1 MNVLQLS
8 ISGGLLIIG
17 IMVVRALSINRISK
31 KFFVLLWDI
40 VLLRLLLPFTVTF
53 QFITTN
59 LFTSVPKQ
67 IDQVIQQRV
76 SDLPVI
82 KGASAAYIPA
92 GTGVSQQEN
101 IPVFQIIWLS
111 GLIALSLFFII
122 AYYRDYRKL
131 REALPIKHNIFLNHW
146 MKEKQLKRKV
156 VILLSDRVNTPV
168 TYGMFSPKIILP
180 RTMDLTDH
188 KALRF
193 VLEHELVHIK
203 CHDNLWKIVA
213 LAALCIHWFN
223 PIVWIMQILFNRDLE
238 LSCDEKVI
246 TSVGA
251 EQRQEYALT
260 LINLAGNKSGISFLH
275 SSFGKNV
282 IKERIVSIMK
292 YKKTSI
298 ISIICVIVLITAVSV
313 FWFISPG
320 NDQIP
325 ASASKN
331 DKHTEEAQ
339 TTSDSQKE
347 TGSKSD
353 LSQAENQK
361 KIIAPAADI
370 KSKESDRQNQKT
382 TDAEKKSG
390 NENKTPKAQP
400 IETEAITEAAKETNQ
415 TAPPET
421 SSYTSSGFVTK
432 IEGSTMYLQEEGHGD
447 SKVAYELINAVINI
461 PDGVKMNQTV
471 EVHYYTKDGK
481 NVATEVNGDGTGTK
495 PIDTGDYASSEPN
508 EIEAKVQLYD
518 INYFD
523 ESILGFNEN
532 NVINGQ
538 YIADDYYELVITNV
552 ADTMFDFTVFKVNAK
567 TGAGEEAFPTST
579 ASFTGDGTTAAYH
592 GKDCTLSFS
601 FPDDRSSFPVV
612 TSIQVSGFSPIEGI
626 KFTNNNIPGHEFS

>member
-17 IMVVRALSINRISK
+17 IIVVRTLSINRISK

-131 REALPIKHNIFLNHW
+131 REALPIKHNIFLDHW

-168 TYGMFSPKIILP
+168 TYGIFSPKIILP

-361 KIIAPAADI
+361 KIIAPAADM
-370 KSKESDRQNQKT
+370 KSKESEGQNQKT
-382 TDAEKKSG
+382 MDSEKKSR

-495 PIDTGDYASSEPN
+495 PIDTGDYFSGS
-508 EIEAKVQLYD
+508 
-518 INYFD
+518 
-523 ESILGFNEN
+523 
-532 NVINGQ
+532 
-538 YIADDYYELVITNV
+538 YELAKDGMTVKLSISSYTDLYTSARGNV
-552 ADTMFDFTVFKVNAK
+552 MGTIINN
-567 TGAGEEAFPTST
+567 
-579 ASFTGDGTTAAYH
+579 DGTE
-592 GKDCTLSFS
+592 
-601 FPDDRSSFPVV
+601 
-612 TSIQVSGFSPIEGI
+612 SGFYGELIMTDTVNQYDVTTDSGLTCSFVFSGDTLNISSSPDTISGAYT
-626 KFTNNNIPGHEFS
+626 KTSAYRPS

>member
-17 IMVVRALSINRISK
+17 IMVVRTLSINRISK

-111 GLIALSLFFII
+111 GLITLSLFFII

-131 REALPIKHNIFLNHW
+131 REALPIKHNIFLSHW
-146 MKEKQLKRKV
+146 MEEKQLKRKV

-168 TYGMFSPKIILP
+168 TYGIFSPKIILP

-331 DKHTEEAQ
+331 DKHTEEPQ

-353 LSQAENQK
+353 LSQVENQK

-382 TDAEKKSG
+382 TDSEKKSG

-415 TAPPET
+415 TAPPEI

-461 PDGVKMNQTV
+461 PNGVRMNQTV

-495 PIDTGDYASSEPN
+495 PIDTGDYFSGS
-508 EIEAKVQLYD
+508 
-518 INYFD
+518 
-523 ESILGFNEN
+523 
-532 NVINGQ
+532 
-538 YIADDYYELVITNV
+538 YELAKDGMTVKLSISSYTDLYTSARGNV
-552 ADTMFDFTVFKVNAK
+552 MGTIINN
-567 TGAGEEAFPTST
+567 
-579 ASFTGDGTTAAYH
+579 DGTE
-592 GKDCTLSFS
+592 
-601 FPDDRSSFPVV
+601 
-612 TSIQVSGFSPIEGI
+612 SGFYGELIMTDTVNQYDVTTDSGLTCSFVFSGDTLNISSSPDTISGAYT
-626 KFTNNNIPGHEFS
+626 KTSAYRPS

>member
-31 KFFVLLWDI
+31 KFYVLLWDI

-59 LFTSVPKQ
+59 LFTSLPKQ
-67 IDQVIQQRV
+67 IDQVIQQSV

-131 REALPIKHNIFLNHW
+131 REALPIKHNIFLDHW

-168 TYGMFSPKIILP
+168 TYGIFSPKIILP

-298 ISIICVIVLITAVSV
+298 ISIICVIVLLYPY
-313 FWFISPG
+313 F
-320 NDQIP
+320 
-325 ASASKN
+325 
-331 DKHTEEAQ
+331 
-339 TTSDSQKE
+339 
-347 TGSKSD
+347 GSSH
-353 LSQAENQK
+353 LAMIRFQ
-361 KIIAPAADI
+361 PLL
-370 KSKESDRQNQKT
+370 
-382 TDAEKKSG
+382 
-390 NENKTPKAQP
+390 PK
-400 IETEAITEAAKETNQ
+400 
-415 TAPPET
+415 
-421 SSYTSSGFVTK
+421 
-432 IEGSTMYLQEEGHGD
+432 M
-447 SKVAYELINAVINI
+447 INI
-461 PDGVKMNQTV
+461 PK
-471 EVHYYTKDGK
+471 
-481 NVATEVNGDGTGTK
+481 K
-495 PIDTGDYASSEPN
+495 PRQPPTARKKP
-508 EIEAKVQLYD
+508 EAKVTCHRQ
-518 INYFD
+518 
-523 ESILGFNEN
+523 
-532 NVINGQ
+532 
-538 YIADDYYELVITNV
+538 
-552 ADTMFDFTVFKVNAK
+552 K
-567 TGAGEEAFPTST
+567 TR
-579 ASFTGDGTTAAYH
+579 
-592 GKDCTLSFS
+592 K
-601 FPDDRSSFPVV
+601 
-612 TSIQVSGFSPIEGI
+612 
-626 KFTNNNIPGHEFS
+626 K

>member
-1 MNVLQLS
+1 MNVLQMS

-40 VLLRLLLPFTVTF
+40 VLLRLFFPFTVTF

-76 SDLPVI
+76 SDLPI
-82 KGASAAYIPA
+82 ITDTPGTYLPA
-92 GTGVSQQEN
+92 GVGVSQQEN

-111 GLIALSLFFII
+111 GLIALFLFFMI

-146 MKEKQLKRKV
+146 MKEKQLERKI
-156 VILLSDRVNTPV
+156 VIQLSDRVNTPV
-168 TYGMFSPKIILP
+168 TYGIFSPKIILP

-193 VLEHELVHIK
+193 VLEHEFVHIK

-251 EQRQEYALT
+251 EKRQEYALT

-292 YKKTSI
+292 YKKTSM
-298 ISIICVIVLITAVSV
+298 ISFICVIVLITAVSV
-313 FWFISPG
+313 FWFISPD

-325 ASASKN
+325 ASASEN

-347 TGSKSD
+347 TGGKSD
-353 LSQAENQK
+353 LSQTENQK
-361 KIIAPAADI
+361 KIITPAADM
-370 KSKESDRQNQKT
+370 KSKKSDRQNQKI
-382 TDAEKKSG
+382 TDSEKKSG
-390 NENKTPKAQP
+390 NENKTPKTQP
-400 IETEAITEAAKETNQ
+400 METEAITEAKTETNQ
-415 TAPPET
+415 TLPPET
-421 SSYTSSGFVTK
+421 SSYTSSGFVTR

-461 PDGVKMNQTV
+461 PDGVRMNQTV
-471 EVHYYTKDGK
+471 EVHYYKKDGK

-495 PIDTGDYASSEPN
+495 PIDTGDYFSGS
-508 EIEAKVQLYD
+508 
-518 INYFD
+518 
-523 ESILGFNEN
+523 
-532 NVINGQ
+532 
-538 YIADDYYELVITNV
+538 YELAKDGMTIKLSISSYTDWYTSARGNV
-552 ADTMFDFTVFKVNAK
+552 MGTIINN
-567 TGAGEEAFPTST
+567 
-579 ASFTGDGTTAAYH
+579 DGTESRFYGELIMTDTVNQYDVTTDSGLTCSFIFSGDTLNISSSPDTISGAYT
-592 GKDCTLSFS
+592 K
-601 FPDDRSSFPVV
+601 
-612 TSIQVSGFSPIEGI
+612 TSAYRPS
-626 KFTNNNIPGHEFS
+626 

>member
-1 MNVLQLS
+1 MNVLQMS

-17 IMVVRALSINRISK
+17 IMVVRAFSINRISK
-31 KFFVLLWDI
+31 KFFVLLWNI
-40 VLLRLLLPFTVTF
+40 VLLRLLFPFTVTF

-76 SDLPVI
+76 ADLPII
-82 KGASAAYIPA
+82 KGTPGTYLPA
-92 GTGVSQQEN
+92 GVGVSQQEN
-101 IPVFQIIWLS
+101 IPVFQIIWFF

-146 MKEKQLKRKV
+146 MKEKQLERKI

-168 TYGMFSPKIILP
+168 TYGIFSPKIILP

-193 VLEHELVHIK
+193 VLEHEFVHIK

-298 ISIICVIVLITAVSV
+298 ISFICVIVLITAVSV
-313 FWFISPG
+313 FWFISPDK
-320 NDQIP
+320 DQIP
-325 ASASKN
+325 ASASEN
-331 DKHTEEAQ
+331 DKHTEEVQ
-339 TTSDSQKE
+339 TTLASQKE
-347 TGSKSD
+347 TLSKSE
-353 LSQAENQK
+353 LSQTENQK
-361 KIIAPAADI
+361 KIIAPAADMKLK
-370 KSKESDRQNQKT
+370 KSDQQNQKT
-382 TDAEKKSG
+382 TDFEKNLGK
-390 NENKTPKAQP
+390 ENKTPKTHP
-400 IETEAITEAAKETNQ
+400 LETEAITEATKETNQ
-415 TAPPET
+415 TVLPET

-432 IEGSTMYLQEEGHGD
+432 IEGSIMYLQEEGHGD

-461 PDGVKMNQTV
+461 PAGVRMNQTV
-471 EVHYYTKDGK
+471 EVRYYTKDGK
-481 NVATEVNGDGTGTK
+481 NIATEVNGDGTVTK
-495 PIDTGDYASSEPN
+495 PTDTGDYFSGS
-508 EIEAKVQLYD
+508 
-518 INYFD
+518 
-523 ESILGFNEN
+523 
-532 NVINGQ
+532 
-538 YIADDYYELVITNV
+538 YELAKDGMTIKLSISSYTDLYTSARGNVMGTITN
-552 ADTMFDFTVFKVNAK
+552 N
-567 TGAGEEAFPTST
+567 
-579 ASFTGDGTTAAYH
+579 DGTE
-592 GKDCTLSFS
+592 
-601 FPDDRSSFPVV
+601 
-612 TSIQVSGFSPIEGI
+612 SGFYGELIMTDTVNKYDVTTDSGLTCSFIFSGDTLNISSSPDTISGAYT
-626 KFTNNNIPGHEFS
+626 KTSAYRPS

>member
-40 VLLRLLLPFTVTF
+40 VLLRLLFPFTVTF

-76 SDLPVI
+76 ADLPII
-82 KGASAAYIPA
+82 KGTSGTYLPA
-92 GTGVSQQEN
+92 GAGVSQQEN

-131 REALPIKHNIFLNHW
+131 REALPIKHNIFLDHW

-168 TYGMFSPKIILP
+168 TYGIFSPKIILP

-188 KALRF
+188 KALKF

-223 PIVWIMQILFNRDLE
+223 PVVWIMQILFNRDLE

-353 LSQAENQK
+353 LSQVENQK
-361 KIIAPAADI
+361 KIIAPAADM
-370 KSKESDRQNQKT
+370 KSKESERQNQKT
-382 TDAEKKSG
+382 TDSEKKSG
-390 NENKTPKAQP
+390 NENKTPKTQP
-400 IETEAITEAAKETNQ
+400 IETEAITEAAKETNK
-415 TAPPET
+415 TVPPET
-421 SSYTSSGFVTK
+421 STSSGFVTK

-461 PDGVKMNQTV
+461 PDGVRMNQTV

-495 PIDTGDYASSEPN
+495 PIDTGDYFSGS
-508 EIEAKVQLYD
+508 
-518 INYFD
+518 
-523 ESILGFNEN
+523 
-532 NVINGQ
+532 
-538 YIADDYYELVITNV
+538 YELEKDGMTIKLSISSYTDLYTSARGNV
-552 ADTMFDFTVFKVNAK
+552 MGTIINN
-567 TGAGEEAFPTST
+567 
-579 ASFTGDGTTAAYH
+579 DGTE
-592 GKDCTLSFS
+592 
-601 FPDDRSSFPVV
+601 
-612 TSIQVSGFSPIEGI
+612 SGFYGELIMTDTVNQYDVTTDSGLSCSFVFSGDTLNISSSPDTISGAYT
-626 KFTNNNIPGHEFS
+626 KTSAYRPS

>member
-1 MNVLQLS
+1 MNVLQMS

-40 VLLRLLLPFTVTF
+40 VLLRLLFPFNVTF

-76 SDLPVI
+76 ADLPLI
-82 KGASAAYIPA
+82 KGTSGTYLPA
-92 GTGVSQQEN
+92 GAGVSQQEN

-131 REALPIKHNIFLNHW
+131 REALPIKHNIFLDHW

-168 TYGMFSPKIILP
+168 TYGIFSPKIILP

-188 KALRF
+188 KALKF

-223 PIVWIMQILFNRDLE
+223 PVVWIMQILFNRDLE

-320 NDQIP
+320 NDQIT

-347 TGSKSD
+347 TGSKSN
-353 LSQAENQK
+353 LSQTEHQK

-370 KSKESDRQNQKT
+370 KSKESERQNQKT
-382 TDAEKKSG
+382 TDSEKKSG

-400 IETEAITEAAKETNQ
+400 IETEAITEAAKETNK
-415 TAPPET
+415 TVPPET
-421 SSYTSSGFVTK
+421 STSSGFVTK

-461 PDGVKMNQTV
+461 PDGVRMNQTV
-471 EVHYYTKDGK
+471 EVHYYTKDGE

-495 PIDTGDYASSEPN
+495 PIDTGDYFSGS
-508 EIEAKVQLYD
+508 
-518 INYFD
+518 
-523 ESILGFNEN
+523 
-532 NVINGQ
+532 
-538 YIADDYYELVITNV
+538 YELAKDGMTIKLSISSYTDLYTSVRGNV
-552 ADTMFDFTVFKVNAK
+552 MGTIINN
-567 TGAGEEAFPTST
+567 
-579 ASFTGDGTTAAYH
+579 DGTE
-592 GKDCTLSFS
+592 
-601 FPDDRSSFPVV
+601 
-612 TSIQVSGFSPIEGI
+612 SGFYGELIMTDTVNQYDVTTDSGLSCSFVFSGDTLNISSSPDTISGAYT
-626 KFTNNNIPGHEFS
+626 KTSAYRPS

>member
-1 MNVLQLS
+1 MNVLQMS

-40 VLLRLLLPFTVTF
+40 VLLRLLFPFTVTF

-76 SDLPVI
+76 ADLPII
-82 KGASAAYIPA
+82 KGTSGTYLPA
-92 GTGVSQQEN
+92 GAGVSQQEN

-131 REALPIKHNIFLNHW
+131 REALPIKHNIFLDHW

-168 TYGMFSPKIILP
+168 TYGIFSPKIILP

-188 KALRF
+188 KALKF

-223 PIVWIMQILFNRDLE
+223 PVVWIMQILFNRDLE

-320 NDQIP
+320 NDQIT

-347 TGSKSD
+347 TGSKSN
-353 LSQAENQK
+353 LSQTEHQK

-370 KSKESDRQNQKT
+370 KSKESERQNQKT
-382 TDAEKKSG
+382 TDSEKKSG

-400 IETEAITEAAKETNQ
+400 IETEAITEAAKETNK
-415 TAPPET
+415 TVPPET
-421 SSYTSSGFVTK
+421 STSSGFVTK

-461 PDGVKMNQTV
+461 PDGVRMNQTV
-471 EVHYYTKDGK
+471 EVHYYTKDGE

-495 PIDTGDYASSEPN
+495 PIDTGDYFSGS
-508 EIEAKVQLYD
+508 
-518 INYFD
+518 
-523 ESILGFNEN
+523 
-532 NVINGQ
+532 
-538 YIADDYYELVITNV
+538 YELAKDGMTIKLSISSYTDLYTSVRGNV
-552 ADTMFDFTVFKVNAK
+552 MGTIINN
-567 TGAGEEAFPTST
+567 
-579 ASFTGDGTTAAYH
+579 DGTE
-592 GKDCTLSFS
+592 
-601 FPDDRSSFPVV
+601 
-612 TSIQVSGFSPIEGI
+612 SGFYGELIMTDTVNQYDVTTDSGLSCSFVFSGDNLNISSSPDTISGAYT
-626 KFTNNNIPGHEFS
+626 KTSAYRPS